1 MLGVMS
7 NRLNRLITSYTN
19 YIGIPWMKGLADEQR
34 VLFAV
39 YHKEDELKLRARV
52 EEFKLAS
59 ISAGHAWL
67 ELDITRLF
75 PEWMANQKYREDY
88 FEEPDSLEP
97 KYKTFLRQSVDS
109 LAKQIEGQANEHTLV
124 ALVGCGTLF
133 GFASVSEFVK
143 QLAVHV
149 PGRLLVL
156 FPGEYID
163 NTYRLLDARD
173 GWGYQAT
180 AITADN

>member
-1 MLGVMS
+1 MS
-7 NRLNRLITSYTN
+7 NRLDRLIESYSN
-19 YIGIPWMKGLADEQR
+19 YIRIPWVSGLADEQR

-52 EEFKLAS
+52 EEFRVATEM
-59 ISAGHAWL
+59 AHHAWL
-67 ELDITRLF
+67 QLDATPLF
-75 PEWMANQKYREDY
+75 PEWMAQQRYKEEY
-88 FEEPDSLEP
+88 FQNPDDLRS
-97 KYKTFLRQSVDS
+97 KYKQFVTQSVDK
-109 LAKQIEGQANEHTLV
+109 LATQVTGEADEDTVV
-124 ALVGCGTLF
+124 ALLGCGALF
-133 GFASVSEFVK
+133 GFASVSDFVK
-143 QLAVHV
+143 QLSLHV

-156 FPGEYID
+156 FPGEYIE

>member
-1 MLGVMS
+1 MS
-7 NRLNRLITSYTN
+7 NRLDRLIDSFSN
-19 YIGIPWMKGLADEQR
+19 YISIPWTKGLADEQR

-52 EEFKLAS
+52 EEFRLATET
-59 ISAGHAWL
+59 AGHKWL

-75 PEWMANQKYREDY
+75 SEWMASQKYREEY
-88 FEEPDSLEP
+88 FEDPESLMP
-97 KYKTFLRQSVDS
+97 KYKKFVRQSVDQQ
-109 LAKQIEGQANEHTLV
+109 AQIMQEQADENTLV
-124 ALVGCGTLF
+124 ALIGCGALF
-133 GFASVSEFVK
+133 GFASVSDFVK
-143 QLAVHV
+143 QLSAHV

-156 FPGEYID
+156 FPGEYIN

-180 AITADN
+180 AITANN

>member
-1 MLGVMS
+1 MG
-7 NRLNRLITSYTN
+7 NRLSRLIRSYTN
-19 YIGIPWMKGLADEQR
+19 FIAIPWMKGLADEQR

-39 YHKEDELKLRARV
+39 YHKEDELKLRART
-52 EEFKLAS
+52 EEFRLAAEG
-59 ISAGHAWL
+59 AGHTWL
-67 ELDITRLF
+67 ELDITKLF
-75 PEWMANQKYREDY
+75 PEWMAKQKYREEY
-88 FEEPDSLEP
+88 FEMPEDLKS
-97 KYKTFLRQSVDS
+97 KYKVFVRESVET
-109 LAKQIEGQANEHTLV
+109 LAEQIQEKATENTLV

-133 GFASVSEFVK
+133 GFASVSDFVK
-143 QLAVHV
+143 QLAAHV

>member
-1 MLGVMS
+1 MS
-7 NRLNRLITSYTN
+7 NRLNRLLRSYSSF
-19 YIGIPWMKGLADEQR
+19 ISIPWMKGLADEQR

-39 YHKEDELKLRARV
+39 YHKEDELKLRART
-52 EEFKLAS
+52 EEFRLAAE
-59 ISAGHAWL
+59 SAGHPWL

-75 PEWMANQKYREDY
+75 PDWMARQKYREEY
-88 FEEPDSLEP
+88 FEDPDDLKS
-97 KYKTFLRQSVDS
+97 KYKAFVRQSVEM
-109 LAKQIEGQANEHTLV
+109 LAERIHTEADENTLV
-124 ALVGCGTLF
+124 TLVGCGTLF
-133 GFASVSEFVK
+133 GFASVSDFVK
-143 QLAVHV
+143 QLAAHV

>member
-1 MLGVMS
+1 MS
-7 NRLNRLITSYTN
+7 NRLERLIKSYSN
-19 YIGIPWMKGLADEQR
+19 FISIPWTQGLANEQR

-52 EEFKLAS
+52 EEFKFATENS
-59 ISAGHAWL
+59 GHAWIK
-67 ELDITRLF
+67 LDITSLF
-75 PEWMANQKYREDY
+75 PEWMASQKYREDY
-88 FEEPDSLEP
+88 FEEPESLHP
-97 KYKTFLRQSVDS
+97 KYKKFTKQSVEK
-109 LAKQIEGQANEHTLV
+109 LVAELEGNVDDNTLV

-133 GFASVSEFVK
+133 GFASVSDFVK
-143 QLAVHV
+143 QLSVFV

-163 NTYRLLDARD
+163 NKYRLLDAKD
-173 GWGYQAT
+173 GWGYLAT

>member
-1 MLGVMS
+1 MS
-7 NRLNRLITSYTN
+7 NRLNRLIKSYTN
-19 YIGIPWMKGLADEQR
+19 YISIPWMRGLANEQR

-52 EEFKLAS
+52 VEFRIATE
-59 ISAGHAWL
+59 SAGHRWL
-67 ELDITRLF
+67 ELDTTRLF
-75 PEWMANQKYREDY
+75 ADWMAQQKYREDY
-88 FEEPDSLEP
+88 FEDPESLIP
-97 KYKTFLRQSVDS
+97 KYKTFVRQSVAA
-109 LAKQIEGQANEHTLV
+109 LAERVNNEADETTVV

-133 GFASVSEFVK
+133 GFASVSDFVK
-143 QLAVHV
+143 QLAEYV

-156 FPGEYID
+156 FPGEYV
-163 NTYRLLDARD
+163 NNSYRLLDARD

>member
-1 MLGVMS
+1 MS
-7 NRLNRLITSYTN
+7 NRLNRLIKSYAN
-19 YIGIPWMKGLADEQR
+19 YISIPWMPGLADEQR

-52 EEFKLAS
+52 EEFRLATET
-59 ISAGHAWL
+59 AGHQWL
-67 ELDITRLF
+67 ELDITPLF
-75 PEWMANQKYREDY
+75 PEWMAAQKYREDY
-88 FEEPDSLEP
+88 FADPEDLEP
-97 KYKTFLRQSVDS
+97 KYATFVRQSVEKLTD
-109 LAKQIEGQANEHTLV
+109 QIHQQADDNTLV
-124 ALVGCGTLF
+124 ALIGCGTLF
-133 GFASVSEFVK
+133 GFASVSGFVK
-143 QLAVHV
+143 QLSAAV

-180 AITADN
+180 AISADN

>member
-1 MLGVMS
+1 MS
-7 NRLNRLITSYTN
+7 NRLNRLIKSYAN
-19 YIGIPWMKGLADEQR
+19 FISIPWMKGLADEQR

-39 YHKEDELKLRARV
+39 YHKEDELKLRART
-52 EEFKLAS
+52 EEFRLATE
-59 ISAGHAWL
+59 SAGHPWF
-67 ELDITRLF
+67 ELDITKLF
-75 PEWMANQKYREDY
+75 PEWMAQQKYREDY
-88 FEEPDSLEP
+88 FEFPDDLKS
-97 KYKTFLRQSVDS
+97 KYKVFVRQSVEM
-109 LAKQIEGQANEHTLV
+109 LAERIQAEADENTLV

-133 GFASVSEFVK
+133 GFASVSDFVK
-143 QLAVHV
+143 QLAEHV

-156 FPGEYID
+156 FPGEYVD

>member
-1 MLGVMS
+1 MS
-7 NRLNRLITSYTN
+7 NRLNRLISSFSN
-19 YIGIPWMKGLADEQR
+19 YIAIPWMKGLADEQR

-52 EEFKLAS
+52 EEFRLATITS
-59 ISAGHAWL
+59 GHQWL

-88 FEEPDSLEP
+88 FEEPESLEP
-97 KYKTFLRQSVDS
+97 KYKTFLRQSVEH
-109 LAKQIEGQANEHTLV
+109 LAKQIEESQANESTLV

-143 QLAVHV
+143 QLAAHV

-163 NTYRLLDARD
+163 NSYRLLDARD

>member
-1 MLGVMS
+1 MS
-7 NRLNRLITSYTN
+7 NRLNRLIKSYAGFIN
-19 YIGIPWMKGLADEQR
+19 IPWMKGLADEQR

-52 EEFKLAS
+52 EEFRLATE
-59 ISAGHAWL
+59 SAGHTWL

-75 PEWMANQKYREDY
+75 PEWMAAQKYREDY
-88 FEEPDSLEP
+88 FEDPEDLEP
-97 KYKTFLRQSVDS
+97 KYKTFVRQSVEK
-109 LAKQIEGQANEHTLV
+109 LAAQIQSEADENTLV
-124 ALVGCGTLF
+124 TLVGCGTLF
-133 GFASVSEFVK
+133 GFASVSDFVK
-143 QLAVHV
+143 QLAAHV

-163 NTYRLLDARD
+163 NGYRLLDARD

>member
-1 MLGVMS
+1 MS
-7 NRLNRLITSYTN
+7 NRLNRLIRSYSSF
-19 YIGIPWMKGLADEQR
+19 ISIPWMRGLADEQR

-39 YHKEDELKLRARV
+39 YHKEDELKLRARI
-52 EEFKLAS
+52 EEFRLATE
-59 ISAGHAWL
+59 SAGHPWL

-75 PEWMANQKYREDY
+75 PEWMAGQKYREDY
-88 FEEPDSLEP
+88 FEDPDDLKP
-97 KYKTFLRQSVDS
+97 KYKAFVRQSVDK
-109 LAKQIEGQANEHTLV
+109 LAERIQLEADGNSLV

-133 GFASVSEFVK
+133 GFASVSDFVK
-143 QLAVHV
+143 QLAAHV

-156 FPGEYID
+156 FPGEYV
-163 NTYRLLDARD
+163 NNGYRLLDARD

>member
-1 MLGVMS
+1 MS
-7 NRLNRLITSYTN
+7 NRLNRLIKSYSSFVS
-19 YIGIPWMKGLADEQR
+19 IPWMKRLADEQR

-52 EEFKLAS
+52 EEFRLATE
-59 ISAGHAWL
+59 SAGHPWL

-75 PEWMANQKYREDY
+75 PEWMAGQKYREDY
-88 FEEPDSLEP
+88 FEDPESLEP
-97 KYKTFLRQSVDS
+97 KYKSFTRQSVEK
-109 LAKQIEGQANEHTLV
+109 LAKQIREQSDENTLV
-124 ALVGCGTLF
+124 ALIGCGTLF
-133 GFASVSEFVK
+133 GFASVSDFVK

-156 FPGEYID
+156 FPGEFVD
-163 NTYRLLDARD
+163 NGYRLLDARD

-180 AITADN
+180 AITANN